1 VIDKLHDARLLGQTA
16 PVRRAERLAALLR
29 QGREHERT
37 GRLVDALDTYAAV
50 AKDGDEHREGELVAE
65 ALRRAA
71 GIRRRRNEPR
81 EALALYQRSYEV
93 ALAIGVPV
101 LAAEALNGIAVL
113 HLHLGDWE
121 TAQQYLK
128 RALEVGAE
136 SEDLRGRIEQNFGV
150 MANIEGDIAA
160 AVAHYERSLRSF
172 RAAGNDGGCAI
183 AYNNLGM
190 LNSDRAR
197 WDDAER
203 YFHASFEIAESIGDV
218 GIRAHVL
225 LNRTEVDL
233 GRARYEDAR
242 THAEQALQLF
252 DQLGARDHKANAYKF
267 LGMLYRETGRPML
280 AEARLK
286 TAIDLAAEVGASLFE
301 AEASRELALLYQGL
315 GRNQDALR
323 LLNASHR
330 LFGRVNAR
338 RDLVDIHTKV
348 AHLESVYLAI
358 VRDWGRSIESTDSYT
373 FGHSERVASY
383 AAAVA
388 QSLGL
393 DDADITTVRIGAYLH
408 DLGKVRIPHEIL
420 NKPGKLTAEEF
431 AIMKLHPEY
440 GLEMLASVE
449 FPWDIKPI
457 IRSHH
462 EKLNGTGYPDRLR
475 GDEIPLTAQVI
486 CVVDVYDALTTTRS
500 YRAAM
505 DHTAALVEMQT
516 CTDWWR
522 PDVLAGFLGS
532 IDRERQPRTGQAL
545 TTK

>member
-1 VIDKLHDARLLGQTA
+1 MIDAFDGALARPLTA
-16 PVRRAERLAALLR
+16 PARRAERLAAFLM
-29 QGREHERT
+29 QGREHERA
-37 GRLVDALDTYAAV
+37 GRLVDALEAYGAV
-50 AKDGDEHREGELVAE
+50 ASAADSMRDGRVLAE

-71 GIRRRRNEPR
+71 GIRRRRNEPG
-81 EALALYQRSYEV
+81 EALALYQRSYDV
-93 ALAIGVPV
+93 ARSIDEAV

-113 HLHLGDWE
+113 YVHRGDWE
-121 TAQQYLK
+121 AAREYLQ
-128 RALEVGAE
+128 RAVDTGAE
-136 SEDLRGRIEQNFGV
+136 HEDLRGRIEQNFGV

-160 AVAHYERSLRSF
+160 AVAHYQRSLTSF
-172 RAAGNDGGCAI
+172 RAAQNDAGCAI
-183 AYNNLGM
+183 AYHNLGM
-190 LNSDRAR
+190 VSADRQL
-197 WDDAER
+197 WDEAEG
-203 YFHASFEIAESIGDV
+203 YFRASLEIADSTGDV
-218 GIRAHVL
+218 NIRGHVL

-233 GRARYEDAR
+233 ARGRYEDAR
-242 THAEQALQLF
+242 RHAEQALQIF
-252 DQLGARDHKANAYKF
+252 DEMGARDKKALAYKF

-286 TAIDLAAEVGASLFE
+286 TAVDLAAEVDATLSQ
-301 AEASRELALLYQGL
+301 AESSRELALLYQGQ

-323 LLNASHR
+323 MLNSSHR
-330 LFGRVNAR
+330 LFGRLNAR
-338 RDLVDIHTKV
+338 RDLVDVGTKM

-383 AAAVA
+383 AAALA
-388 QSLGL
+388 KGLGL
-393 DDADITTVRIGAYLH
+393 DDADVTTVRIGAYLH
-408 DLGKVRIPHEIL
+408 DLGKVRVPHEIL

-431 AIMKLHPEY
+431 GIMKLHPEY

-462 EKLNGTGYPDRLR
+462 EKINGTGYPDRLR

-505 DHTAALVEMQT
+505 DHAAAVTEMRNCVE
-516 CTDWWR
+516 WWR
-522 PDVLAGFLGS
+522 PEVLAGFFEVVKVNGAGAQLQ
-532 IDRERQPRTGQAL
+532 RR
-545 TTK
+545 